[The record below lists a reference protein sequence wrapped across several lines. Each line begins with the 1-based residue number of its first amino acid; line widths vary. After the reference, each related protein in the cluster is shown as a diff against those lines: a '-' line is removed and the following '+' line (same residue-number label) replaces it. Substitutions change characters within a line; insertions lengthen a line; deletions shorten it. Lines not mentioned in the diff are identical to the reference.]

1 MAKIPSK
8 LKKSIIYWVW
18 LRAYINKSI
27 FGKIL
32 SEIEKTIK
40 TFSILDKTF
49 SKNNILLCVLRTHVS
64 KILIYF

>member
-49 SKNNILLCVLRTHVS
+49 SKNNILLCVFRAHVS

>member
-8 LKKSIIYWVW
+8 PEKSIIYWVR
-18 LRAYINKSI
+18 LRTYINKSV
-27 FGKIL
+27 FRKIL
-32 SEIEKTIK
+32 LKIEKTIK
-40 TFSILDKTF
+40 TFSILVNSF